1 MKIIKASAASSS
13 MIIAKEDYT
22 QITSGPNS
30 VTAQKESGIYING
43 AVSFTSQV
51 DNIKIGGIYKLNPI
65 LSSCVPSTMITP
77 VPTLVLDLPVKNITS
92 VSGIANMLRSI
103 L

>member
-1 MKIIKASAASSS
+1 MKVLKTTPDSSS
-13 MIIAKEDYT
+13 MVIAGEGYS
-22 QITSGPNS
+22 QIASGPNS
-30 VTAQKESGIYING
+30 ITAQRESGIYING

-77 VPTLVLDLPVKNITS
+77 VPTLVMDLPVKNIVS

>member
-1 MKIIKASAASSS
+1 MKVMKTTADSSS
-13 MIIAKEDYT
+13 MVIAAAGYS
-22 QITSGPNS
+22 QITAGPNS
-30 VTAQKESGIYING
+30 VSTVKDSGVFING
-43 AVSFTSQV
+43 ALSITSQV

-65 LSSCVPSTMITP
+65 LSSCIPSTMITP
-77 VPTLVLDLPVKNITS
+77 VPTLVLDLPVKNLTS

>member
-1 MKIIKASAASSS
+1 MKVLKTTADSSS
-13 MIIAKEDYT
+13 MVIAGEGYS

-30 VTAQKESGIYING
+30 VTAQRDSGVYING

-77 VPTLVLDLPVKNITS
+77 VPTLVLDLPVKNIAS
-92 VSGIANMLRSI
+92 VSGIADMLRSI